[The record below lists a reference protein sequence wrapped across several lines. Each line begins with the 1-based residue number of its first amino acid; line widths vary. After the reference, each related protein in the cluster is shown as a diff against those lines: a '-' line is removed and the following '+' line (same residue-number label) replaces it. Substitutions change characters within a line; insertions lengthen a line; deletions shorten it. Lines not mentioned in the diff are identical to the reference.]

1 MFIYV
6 VACWTFL
13 DSLGN
18 KLCRAS
24 VTCIV
29 FCNKRNGAASLH
41 RSCIKFRHSIAV
53 VFQCLCET
61 YLHETVRMLCSNGH
75 AGIQSRV
82 AGNWRWAAEQV
93 QDTCGAFGRPRFLL
107 ASCELKL
114 DTVRECKWTR
124 DQEMVSMYWSMI
136 ICLLEN
142 HRFRIGTYAIL
153 LCGGAVIM
161 KIFLRSQIELT
172 PSTYA
177 NHAMSPL
184 PRAQSSEDP
193 AVYCHHIEYRCI
205 HDKRFLGP
213 HDLKCL
219 KKLQPWQ
226 YYLDSFVLTHF
237 STWSISAKFWLN
249 LWGVVEYY
257 RQLVYVPFRF
267 RPSQGSPNRR

>member
-124 DQEMVSMYWSMI
+124 DQGMVSMYWSMI

-161 KIFLRSQIELT
+161 KIFLLCYE
-172 PSTYA
+172 P
-177 NHAMSPL
+177 P
-184 PRAQSSEDP
+184 P
-193 AVYCHHIEYRCI
+193 
-205 HDKRFLGP
+205 LGP
-213 HDLKCL
+213 VLRGSCDVLPPYRIATISSIDVFMTRGSLDLM
-219 KKLQPWQ
+219 
-226 YYLDSFVLTHF
+226 
-237 STWSISAKFWLN
+237 I
-249 LWGVVEYY
+249 
-257 RQLVYVPFRF
+257 
-267 RPSQGSPNRR
+267 